1 MAPSAERSMFGAEFR
16 ILPRNSGALAAEEVV
31 HSCCDSEEDTK
42 QNSTNLSDDQQRAV
56 DLARCGH
63 NVFITG
69 PAGSGKSYV
78 VKRIYQNLTSTTE
91 KSVQI
96 VCPTGAACSIYDDL
110 PRKSETVHSYFGV
123 GLAEQPITAI
133 VNSTKEYISKKL
145 NQVDV
150 IILDEVSMLSARL
163 FNLITLIAQ
172 RCRDNDKPFG
182 GIQVVAVGD
191 FYQLPPVPGFVD
203 PGEYAFISPFWKF
216 TFKHHVLLTTIYR
229 QHSQTHLLNALN
241 LVRIGQY
248 DAATIDFLNTLKRPL
263 TNQDSAT
270 HIYFNNLDVDYHNM
284 CCLDRLPG
292 QCSVFHSIDQGELR
306 EIERRCLAPKT
317 LIIKEGAPVMLLYN
331 LSKELH
337 NGCIGTYNC
346 VDVSGN
352 PVVTFHDKYIHC
364 AIPQRTWTYKD
375 DHGREIARRC
385 QYPLKLCWAITSHKS
400 QGQTLQNVV
409 IHAGTEF
416 VCGQLY
422 VALSRGK
429 STETIQLSGFHA
441 ERMLPVSKQVLTFY
455 NSLTTS
461 TEEVHEGLTCCK
473 DICCKIPQTFE
484 ERVKPIEDSSREET
498 FIQSMFEKDD
508 SDEEMV
514 DLTDVYGRMDKSG
527 SELENLPDDFCV
539 TSFLSEI
546 VDTSPLANVECS
558 LSWQINALID
568 QLMKEPEIL
577 RLFLSIQWL
586 KIYSATKKTIEQSH
600 ITKVKRTEFTSMA
613 GNLHA
618 LANAPSLREEG
629 ACLFKLHIS
638 QMKVQ
643 HFTFLTSVVWNI
655 HDTQMKILAASV
667 NTSSEEDTCMREIID
682 VDEMGS
688 DGKGKI
694 RYVAGWTIK
703 KELEGSR
710 KYVKTYLSS
719 ADKKVR
725 ARIKEEYQCA
735 QALDSLT
742 VPESILHRDTVF
754 PDTLTVTDSRQ
765 YTKHGLIHV
774 KDKVY
779 LFFLK
784 LEQARLVLLTT
795 KKLDQQSELL
805 IENTKRKLS
814 DNSELYATF
823 QELYSSNQDNTVNS
837 ETIKTLYARVVSRYV
852 NVCAGQFLKDYR
864 RDSQLKKT
872 QAHRKK
878 IASKNEKKRK
888 AAAKV
893 T

>member
-1 MAPSAERSMFGAEFR
+1 MAEGGEDIPLQDFDDANLNDDDADITETSFIEDDNAPAEANPSQAGSRDSP
-16 ILPRNSGALAAEEVV
+16 ILPRNSGVLAVQEVV
-31 HSCCDSEEDTK
+31 YSCCDSEEDTE

-123 GLAEQPITAI
+123 GLADQPITAI

-241 LVRIGQY
+241 SVRIGQY

-375 DHGREIARRC
+375 DQGREIARRC
-385 QYPLKLCWAITSHKS
+385 QYPLNYVGLLPHINHK
-400 QGQTLQNVV
+400 GR
-409 IHAGTEF
+409 
-416 VCGQLY
+416 LY
-422 VALSRGK
+422 KMLSFMLAL
-429 STETIQLSGFHA
+429 
-441 ERMLPVSKQVLTFY
+441 
-455 NSLTTS
+455 
-461 TEEVHEGLTCCK
+461 
-473 DICCKIPQTFE
+473 
-484 ERVKPIEDSSREET
+484 
-498 FIQSMFEKDD
+498 
-508 SDEEMV
+508 
-514 DLTDVYGRMDKSG
+514 
-527 SELENLPDDFCV
+527 NLF
-539 TSFLSEI
+539 
-546 VDTSPLANVECS
+546 
-558 LSWQINALID
+558 
-568 QLMKEPEIL
+568 
-577 RLFLSIQWL
+577 
-586 KIYSATKKTIEQSH
+586 
-600 ITKVKRTEFTSMA
+600 
-613 GNLHA
+613 
-618 LANAPSLREEG
+618 
-629 ACLFKLHIS
+629 
-638 QMKVQ
+638 
-643 HFTFLTSVVWNI
+643 
-655 HDTQMKILAASV
+655 
-667 NTSSEEDTCMREIID
+667 
-682 VDEMGS
+682 
-688 DGKGKI
+688 
-694 RYVAGWTIK
+694 
-703 KELEGSR
+703 
-710 KYVKTYLSS
+710 
-719 ADKKVR
+719 
-725 ARIKEEYQCA
+725 
-735 QALDSLT
+735 
-742 VPESILHRDTVF
+742 
-754 PDTLTVTDSRQ
+754 
-765 YTKHGLIHV
+765 
-774 KDKVY
+774 
-779 LFFLK
+779 
-784 LEQARLVLLTT
+784 
-795 KKLDQQSELL
+795 
-805 IENTKRKLS
+805 
-814 DNSELYATF
+814 
-823 QELYSSNQDNTVNS
+823 
-837 ETIKTLYARVVSRYV
+837 VVSFMSLFQGESLQKQY
-852 NVCAGQFLKDYR
+852 
-864 RDSQLKKT
+864 S
-872 QAHRKK
+872 
-878 IASKNEKKRK
+878 
-888 AAAKV
+888 
-893 T
+893 